1 MTTYLFMAGSGGG
14 TGGGTGFFISMI
26 LIIVVIY
33 FLMIRPQSKK
43 QKEHK
48 QMVENLKKGDNVV
61 TAGGMMGTV
70 AGIKEKENT
79 VLIKVAENTKI
90 EILRSSISR
99 VVEKQKGKV

>member
-1 MTTYLFMAGSGGG
+1 MAGSGGG